1 VNHRFINSVIILL
14 IVAVAGCASS
24 TEREANQEKKN
35 KRAETHVML
44 GASYLQR
51 GQLNVAK
58 EELEK
63 ALSEMPDNSQANNMM
78 AVLQWRLNKYDEAD
92 RFFRK
97 ALDKDANNSSAHHN
111 YGAFLC
117 DRGKLDV
124 SVRHFDAAAGDALY
138 PYTAEVNLNAGVC
151 LMKKPSPAKAEKYF
165 REALRINP
173 KLPSALYQMA
183 KLSVDS
189 GKRLPARGFIERYFQ
204 SAEDTPESLLLAV
217 RIERALGNKN
227 AEASYAL
234 RLRSKFPTSPE
245 AAQLHVAPAPKPK
258 KK

>member
-1 VNHRFINSVIILL
+1 MKRRALNLAVILL

-24 TEREANQEKKN
+24 AERQEETEKSE

-63 ALSEMPDNSQANNMM
+63 ALKEMPDNSQANNIM

-92 RFFRK
+92 RLFRK
-97 ALDKDANNSSAHHN
+97 ALDKDADNSSAHHN

-117 DRGKLDV
+117 DRGKLDAG
-124 SVRHFDAAAGDALY
+124 VRHFDAAAGDALY

-151 LMKKPSPAKAEKYF
+151 LMKKPAPAAAEKYF

-183 KLSVDS
+183 RLSANS
-189 GKRLPARGFIERYFQ
+189 GQRLSARGFIERYFQ
-204 SAEDTPESLLLAV
+204 SADDTPESLLLAV
-217 RIERALGNKN
+217 KIERVLGNKN

-245 AAQLHVAPAPKPK
+245 AGQLHAASAPK

>member
-1 VNHRFINSVIILL
+1 MNRRFLDTATILL
-14 IVAVAGCASS
+14 ILALAGCASS
-24 TEREANQEKKN
+24 AERQEEMEKKD

-51 GQLNVAK
+51 GQLDVAK
-58 EELEK
+58 QELEK
-63 ALSEMPDNSQANNMM
+63 ALSEIPDNSQANNIM

-92 RFFRK
+92 RLFRK
-97 ALDKDANNSSAHHN
+97 ALDRDAGNSSAHHN

-117 DRGKLDV
+117 DRGKLDAG
-124 SVRHFDAAAGDALY
+124 VRHFDAAAGDALY

-151 LMKKPSPAKAEKYF
+151 LMKKPAPAAAEKYF

-173 KLPSALYQMA
+173 NLPSALYQMA
-183 KLSVDS
+183 RLSADS
-189 GKRLPARGFIERYFQ
+189 GQRLSARGFIERYFQ
-204 SAEDTPESLLLAV
+204 SADDTPESLLLAV

-245 AAQLHVAPAPKPK
+245 AGQLHAASTPK

>member
-1 VNHRFINSVIILL
+1 MNQRFRSALIVFV

-24 TEREANQEKKN
+24 PEREADLEKKT
-35 KRAETHVML
+35 KLAETHVML
-44 GASYLQR
+44 GARYLQR
-51 GQLNVAK
+51 GQLDVANQ
-58 EELEK
+58 ELEL
-63 ALSEMPDNSQANNMM
+63 ALSEMPDNSQANNIM
-78 AVLQWRLNKYDEAD
+78 AVLQWRLKKYDEAD
-92 RFFRK
+92 RLFRK
-97 ALDKDANNSSAHHN
+97 ALDKDARNSSAHHN

-117 DRGKLDV
+117 DLGKLDA
-124 SVRHFDAAAGDALY
+124 SVRHFDAAAADALY
-138 PYTAEVNLNAGVC
+138 PYAAEVNLNAGVC
-151 LMKKPSPAKAEKYF
+151 LMKKPAPAAAEKYF

-183 KLSVDS
+183 KLSADS

-217 RIERALGNKN
+217 RIERALGNKD

-234 RLRSKFPTSPE
+234 RLRSKFPKSPE
-245 AAQLHVAPAPKPK
+245 AGQLQAAAAPK

>member
-1 VNHRFINSVIILL
+1 MNRRFLNAVFVLL
-14 IVAVAGCASS
+14 LVAGCASS
-24 TEREANQEKKN
+24 KEREADMEKKN
-35 KRAETHVML
+35 NRAETHVML

-51 GQLNVAK
+51 GQLDVAK

-63 ALSEMPDNSQANNMM
+63 ALSEMPDHSQANNIMG
-78 AVLQWRLNKYDEAD
+78 VLQWRLKKYDEAD
-92 RFFRK
+92 RYFRK
-97 ALDKDANNSSAHHN
+97 SLDKDDSNSSAHHN

-117 DRGKLDV
+117 DRGKIDAG
-124 SVRHFDAAAGDALY
+124 VRQFNAAAGDALY
-138 PYTAEVNLNAGVC
+138 PYTAEVNLNAGIC
-151 LMKKPSPAKAEKYF
+151 LMKKPAPAEAEKYF

-173 KLPSALYQMA
+173 KLPGALYQMA
-183 KLSVDS
+183 KLSADS
-189 GKRLPARGFIERYFQ
+189 GRNLPARGFIERYFQ

-217 RIERALGNKN
+217 KIERSLGNKN

-245 AAQLHVAPAPKPK
+245 AGQLHAASVPK

>member
-1 VNHRFINSVIILL
+1 MNHRFRNAMLVLL

-24 TEREANQEKKN
+24 SEREADLDKMN

-51 GQLNVAK
+51 GQLDVAK

-63 ALSEMPDNSQANNMM
+63 ALKEMPDNSQANNIM
-78 AVLQWRLNKYDEAD
+78 AVLQWRLHKFDEAD
-92 RFFRK
+92 RLFRK
-97 ALDKDANNSSAHHN
+97 ALDKDSGNSSAHHN

-117 DRGKLDV
+117 DRGKLDAGM
-124 SVRHFDAAAGDALY
+124 RHFDAAAGDALY
-138 PYTAEVNLNAGVC
+138 PYIAEVNLNAGIC
-151 LMKKPSPAKAEKYF
+151 LMKKPAPGAAEKYF

-173 KLPSALYQMA
+173 KLPSALYEMA
-183 KLSVDS
+183 KISADS
-189 GKRLPARGFIERYFQ
+189 GQRLSARGFIERYFQ

-217 RIERALGNKN
+217 RIEHALGNKN

-234 RLRSKFPTSPE
+234 RLRSKFPASPE
-245 AAQLHVAPAPKPK
+245 AGQLRAASAPK

>member
-1 VNHRFINSVIILL
+1 MNRRFLDTATILL
-14 IVAVAGCASS
+14 ILALAGCASS
-24 TEREANQEKKN
+24 AERQEEMEKKD

-51 GQLNVAK
+51 GQLDVAK

-63 ALSEMPDNSQANNMM
+63 ALSEMPDNSQANNIM
-78 AVLQWRLNKYDEAD
+78 AVLQWRLKKYDEAD
-92 RFFRK
+92 RLFRK
-97 ALDKDANNSSAHHN
+97 ALDKDASNSSAHHN

-117 DRGKLDV
+117 DRGKLDAG
-124 SVRHFDAAAGDALY
+124 VRHFDAATGDALY
-138 PYTAEVNLNAGVC
+138 PYTAEVNLNAGLC
-151 LMKKPSPAKAEKYF
+151 LMKKPAPAMAEKYF

-183 KLSVDS
+183 RLSVDS
-189 GKRLPARGFIERYFQ
+189 GQRLSARGFIERYFQ
-204 SAEDTPESLLLAV
+204 SADDTPESLLLAV

-245 AAQLHVAPAPKPK
+245 AGQLHAASAPK

>member
-1 VNHRFINSVIILL
+1 MNHRFRSALIAFL

-24 TEREANQEKKN
+24 AEREADLEKKN
-35 KRAETHVML
+35 KRVETHVML

-51 GQLNVAK
+51 GQLDVANQ
-58 EELEK
+58 ELGK
-63 ALSEMPDNSQANNMM
+63 ALSEMPDNSQANNIM
-78 AVLQWRLNKYDEAD
+78 AVLQWRLKKYDEAD
-92 RFFRK
+92 RLFRK
-97 ALDKDANNSSAHHN
+97 ALDKDAGNSSAHHN

-117 DRGKLDV
+117 DRGKLDA
-124 SVRHFDAAAGDALY
+124 SVRHFDAAVGDALY
-138 PYTAEVNLNAGVC
+138 PYAAEVNLNAGVC
-151 LMKKPSPAKAEKYF
+151 LMKKPAPAVAEKYF

-173 KLPSALYQMA
+173 KLPSALYQIA
-183 KLSVDS
+183 KLSADS
-189 GKRLPARGFIERYFQ
+189 GKRLSARGFIERYFQ

-245 AAQLHVAPAPKPK
+245 AGQLHAASAPK

>member
-1 VNHRFINSVIILL
+1 MNHRFLNAVIVLL

-24 TEREANQEKKN
+24 AERQEEMEKKD
-35 KRAETHVML
+35 KRVETHVML

-51 GQLNVAK
+51 GQLDVAK
-58 EELEK
+58 VELEK
-63 ALSEMPDNSQANNMM
+63 ALSAMPDNSQANNIM
-78 AVLQWRLNKYDEAD
+78 AVLQWRLKKYDEAD
-92 RFFRK
+92 RLFRK
-97 ALDKDANNSSAHHN
+97 ALDKDASNSSAHHN

-117 DRGKLDV
+117 DRGKLDAG
-124 SVRHFDAAAGDALY
+124 VRHFDAVAGDALY

-151 LMKKPSPAKAEKYF
+151 LMKKPAPAVAEKYF

-173 KLPSALYQMA
+173 KFPSALYQMA
-183 KLSVDS
+183 KLSADS
-189 GKRLPARGFIERYFQ
+189 GQRLPARGFIERYFQ
-204 SAEDTPESLLLAV
+204 SAEDTPESLLLAI

-245 AAQLHVAPAPKPK
+245 AGQLHAASTPK

>member
-1 VNHRFINSVIILL
+1 MNRRILNAVMVL
-14 IVAVAGCASS
+14 LLVAVAGCASS
-24 TEREANQEKKN
+24 SKREADLEKKT
-35 KRAETHVML
+35 KLAETHVML
-44 GASYLQR
+44 GARYLQR
-51 GQLNVAK
+51 GQLDVANQ
-58 EELEK
+58 ELEL
-63 ALSEMPDNSQANNMM
+63 ALSEMPDNSQANNIM
-78 AVLQWRLNKYDEAD
+78 AVLQWRLKKYDEAD
-92 RFFRK
+92 RLFRK

-117 DRGKLDV
+117 DRGKLDA

-138 PYTAEVNLNAGVC
+138 PYAAEVNLNAGVC
-151 LMKKPSPAKAEKYF
+151 LMKKPAPAVAEKYF

-183 KLSVDS
+183 KLSADS
-189 GKRLPARGFIERYFQ
+189 GRRLSARGFIERYFQ

-234 RLRSKFPTSPE
+234 RLHSKFPASPE
-245 AAQLHVAPAPKPK
+245 AGQLQAASAPK

>member
-1 VNHRFINSVIILL
+1 MNRRFLNAVIIPL

-24 TEREANQEKKN
+24 TEREADLEKKN
-35 KRAETHVML
+35 KLAETHVLL
-44 GASYLQR
+44 GSSYLQR

-58 EELEK
+58 EELDK
-63 ALSEMPDNSQANNMM
+63 ALKIAPDNSQANNIM
-78 AVLQWRLNKYDEAD
+78 AELQSRLKKYDEAD
-92 RFFRK
+92 RLFRK
-97 ALDKDANNSSAHHN
+97 ALDLDEKNSSAHDI
-111 YGAFLC
+111 YGTFLC
-117 DRGKLDV
+117 DRGKLDAG
-124 SVRHFDAAAGDALY
+124 VRHFDAAAGDALY
-138 PYTAEVNLNAGVC
+138 PYTAEVNLNAGLC
-151 LMKKPSPAKAEKYF
+151 LMKKPAPAVAEKYF

-173 KLPSALYQMA
+173 KLPGALYQMA
-183 KLSVDS
+183 RLSVDS
-189 GKRLPARGFIERYFQ
+189 GQRLPARGFIERYFQ

-245 AAQLHVAPAPKPK
+245 AGQLHAASAPK

>member
-1 VNHRFINSVIILL
+1 MKRRALNLAVILL

-24 TEREANQEKKN
+24 AERQEETEKSE

-63 ALSEMPDNSQANNMM
+63 ALKEMPDNSQANNIM

-92 RFFRK
+92 RLFRK
-97 ALDKDANNSSAHHN
+97 ALDKDADNSSAHHN

-117 DRGKLDV
+117 DRGKLDAG
-124 SVRHFDAAAGDALY
+124 VRHFDAAAGDALY

-151 LMKKPSPAKAEKYF
+151 LMKKPAPAAAEKYF

-183 KLSVDS
+183 RLSANS
-189 GKRLPARGFIERYFQ
+189 GQRLSARGFIERYFQ
-204 SAEDTPESLLLAV
+204 SADDTPESLLLAV
-217 RIERALGNKN
+217 KIERVLGNKN

-245 AAQLHVAPAPKPK
+245 AGQLHAASTPK

>member
-1 VNHRFINSVIILL
+1 MNHRFRSALTVFL

-24 TEREANQEKKN
+24 TEREADLEKKN

-44 GASYLQR
+44 GATYLQR
-51 GQLNVAK
+51 GQLDVANQ
-58 EELEK
+58 ELEK
-63 ALSEMPDNSQANNMM
+63 ALSEMPDNSQANNIMG
-78 AVLQWRLNKYDEAD
+78 VLQWRLKKYDEAD
-92 RFFRK
+92 RLFRK
-97 ALDKDANNSSAHHN
+97 ALDKDPGNSSAHHN

-117 DRGKLDV
+117 DRGKLDAG
-124 SVRHFDAAAGDALY
+124 VRHFDAAAGDALY
-138 PYTAEVNLNAGVC
+138 TYTAEVNLNAGVC
-151 LMKKPSPAKAEKYF
+151 LMKKPAPAAAEKYF

-183 KLSVDS
+183 KLSADS
-189 GKRLPARGFIERYFQ
+189 GQRLSARGFIERYFQ

-245 AAQLHVAPAPKPK
+245 AEQLHAASAPK

>member
-1 VNHRFINSVIILL
+1 MNQRFRSALIVFL

-24 TEREANQEKKN
+24 SEREADLEKKN

-44 GASYLQR
+44 GASYMQR
-51 GQLNVAK
+51 GQLDVANQ
-58 EELEK
+58 ELQT
-63 ALSEMPDNSQANNMM
+63 ALSEMPDNSQANNIMG
-78 AVLQWRLNKYDEAD
+78 VLQWRLKKYDEAD

-97 ALDKDANNSSAHHN
+97 ALDKDAGNSSAHHN

-117 DRGKLDV
+117 DRGKLDAG
-124 SVRHFDAAAGDALY
+124 VRHFDAAAGDALY
-138 PYTAEVNLNAGVC
+138 PSRAEVNLNAGVC
-151 LMKKPSPAKAEKYF
+151 LMKKPAPAAAEKYF

-173 KLPSALYQMA
+173 MLPGALYQMA
-183 KLSVDS
+183 RLSADS
-189 GKRLPARGFIERYFQ
+189 GQRLSARGFIERYFQ

-234 RLRSKFPTSPE
+234 RLRSKFPASPE
-245 AAQLHVAPAPKPK
+245 AGQLRAASTPRK
-258 KK
+258 K